1 MKLKILIPFAI
12 IAAII
17 SAGCSKL
24 TEAPL
29 ASLTPG
35 TYFKSEADL
44 DASVTAMYQDMV
56 QDGAYAFDYP
66 TYPYFGA
73 DDLTTNP
80 ANGKSSQPEW
90 DQLNA
95 SPSNGQINSDW
106 QTPWTAI
113 RNANVVTDNY
123 QRIPASAAR
132 NNAVGDAL
140 FVRAWNYFILVRTYG
155 PLPVIVT
162 AEPATYRPQRDP
174 VDKVYAQIVSDLQA
188 AIAILPTFGAPSPA
202 IQPGVGHATQN
213 AARTLLAE
221 VYLTMATWPLNQTSN
236 YALAAAESDSV
247 MSSGQYSLVPDYL
260 QVFETNDN
268 SESVFSLHF
277 NVAGGAPN
285 RLFGDCAGDWD
296 EVGQDGNF
304 GWEEFYPEL
313 NFFLAATPC
322 TRTNEEFYTQ
332 IKLIRP
338 DKVTFDVVPY
348 NSTRCVAAL
357 QHPQYRKF
365 RPGLV
370 VGGVATGINETD
382 STIISMNPSTDKTTD
397 IFRYPMAL
405 LCYAEA
411 SDMAGGGPTAAGYAA
426 LNLVRARAGEAPMVA
441 GLSQTAFRDTVVFE
455 RAYEF
460 AAEYGMRWYD
470 IQRLQLLPQVVAARS
485 PLELAIPAS
494 SMAVLQTRYY
504 SPIPLNEMLVN
515 PTWAQNPG
523 Y

>member
-12 IAAII
+12 MAALI

-24 TEAPL
+24 KETPL

-35 TYFKSEADL
+35 TYFKTEADL
-44 DASVTAMYQDMV
+44 DASVAAMYQNMV
-56 QDGAYAFDYP
+56 ADAGYAFDYP

-123 QRIPASAAR
+123 LKLPASAAR
-132 NNAVGDAL
+132 NQALGDAL
-140 FVRAWNYFILVRTYG
+140 FVRAWSYFILVRTYG
-155 PLPVIVT
+155 PLPIVIT

-174 VDKVYAQIVSDLQA
+174 VAKVYAQIVSDLQA
-188 AIAILPTFGAPSPA
+188 AIAVLPAYTGAHQAS
-202 IQPGVGHATQN
+202 GRATQN
-213 AARTLLAE
+213 AARTVLAE

-247 MSSGQYSLVPDYL
+247 MLSGQYSLVPDYG
-260 QVFETNDN
+260 QVFTTNEN
-268 SESVFSLHF
+268 SESVFALHF

-338 DKVTFDVVPY
+338 DKKTFDIVPY
-348 NSTRCVAAL
+348 NSPRCVAAL

-365 RPGLV
+365 RAGLV
-370 VGGVATGINETD
+370 VGGVATGIYETD
-382 STIISMNPSTDKTTD
+382 STIISMNPSTNKTTD

-470 IQRLQLLPQVVAARS
+470 IQRLQILPQVVAARS
-485 PLELAIPAS
+485 PLELQIPAS
-494 SMAVLQTRYY
+494 SMATLQTRYY

-515 PTWAQNPG
+515 PTWVQNPG